1 MIKSFKDKET
11 ERIFDGL
18 NSKKF
23 ANIQKVA
30 KRKLDMLHYAYKEQD
45 LRNWAGLERS
55 GTPYTEAD
63 VTPPEC
69 PYSKTI
75 VPPSN
80 RFEHLKG
87 DLKEYCSIRIN
98 DQFRVIFK
106 FENGCAYDVQ
116 IVDYH

>member
-30 KRKLDMLHYAYKEQD
+30 KRKLDMLHYAFSEKD
-45 LRNWAGLERS
+45 L
-55 GTPYTEAD
+55 
-63 VTPPEC
+63 
-69 PYSKTI
+69 I

-87 DLKEYCSIRIN
+87 DLKGYYSIRIN